1 MSKSIIKPW
10 DRQKGESALRFR
22 YFTEYLNAGVVRK
35 IVDVAK
41 KYNKSEGYIYNISRD
56 YKWMDRAD
64 KYDAYLQEEKKK
76 ADLKAVMDMNN
87 DVIEKSH
94 AVRFIVGKKIK
105 SVLTAIQE
113 AGDNQKQIDEILK
126 TVPITALSDM
136 LERSFELER
145 KALGI
150 SDDSTKININN
161 MTKVNVDTSPK
172 PELKN
177 LSLEQLQQLKA
188 IKEAAEKKG
197 N

>member
-35 IVDVAK
+35 IADVARH
-41 KYNKSEGYIYNISRD
+41 YNKSEGYIYNISRNF
-56 YKWMDRAD
+56 KWMERAE
-64 KYDAYLQEEKKK
+64 KYDIYLQDEKKK
-76 ADLKAVMDMNN
+76 ADLKAVMDMNA

-105 SVLTAIQE
+105 SVLTAIQA
-113 AGDNQKQIDEILK
+113 AGDNQKIIDEILK
-126 TVPITALSDM
+126 NVPITALSDM
-136 LERSFELER
+136 LEKSFELER
-145 KALGI
+145 KALGVP
-150 SDDSTKININN
+150 DDNTTINVNN
-161 MTKVNVDTSPK
+161 TTKVNVDTAPK

-177 LSLEQLQQLKA
+177 LSLEQLKQLKA
-188 IKEAAEKKG
+188 IKEAAEKG

>member
-41 KYNKSEGYIYNISRD
+41 KYSKSEGYIYNISRD

-64 KYDAYLQEEKKK
+64 KYDAYLHEEKKK
-76 ADLKAVMDMNN
+76 ADLKAIADMNN

-105 SVLTAIQE
+105 SVLSAIQA
-113 AGDNQKQIDEILK
+113 AGDDQKRIDEILK
-126 TVPITALSDM
+126 NVPITALSDM
-136 LERSFELER
+136 LEKSFELER
-145 KALGI
+145 KALGVP
-150 SDDSTKININN
+150 DDGTTINVTN
-161 MTKVNVDTSPK
+161 TTNVDTCPK
-172 PELKN
+172 PDLNN
-177 LSLEQLQQLKA
+177 LSLEQLKQLKI
-188 IKEAAEKKG
+188 IKDLATKAK
-197 N
+197 